1 MNSSPIDDRTYD
13 REKVSVALEIILHRL
28 EALIT
33 GILTGVEGNPFIPKN
48 KASYWVSAG
57 PLKVSQ
63 INTDKIILDFWYF
76 LF

>member
-1 MNSSPIDDRTYD
+1 VLLPFFLS
-13 REKVSVALEIILHRL
+13 L
-28 EALIT
+28 ALIT
-33 GILTGVEGNPFIPKN
+33 GILTGVAGNLLPPQN

-63 INTDKIILDFWYF
+63 VNSDKVILDFWYF

>member
-1 MNSSPIDDRTYD
+1 M
-13 REKVSVALEIILHRL
+13 VALGIILHRL
-28 EALIT
+28 EVLIT
-33 GILTGVEGNPFIPKN
+33 EILTEVAAIPFIRKN

-63 INTDKIILDFWYF
+63 VNPDKLILDLWYF

>member
-1 MNSSPIDDRTYD
+1 
-13 REKVSVALEIILHRL
+13 VA
-28 EALIT
+28 
-33 GILTGVEGNPFIPKN
+33 GNLLPPQN

-63 INTDKIILDFWYF
+63 VNSDKVILDFWYF

>member
-1 MNSSPIDDRTYD
+1 M
-13 REKVSVALEIILHRL
+13 VALGIILHRL
-28 EALIT
+28 EVLIT
-33 GILTGVEGNPFIPKN
+33 GILTGVAGKNPFIPKN

-63 INTDKIILDFWYF
+63 VNPDKLILDFWYF